1 MFCVVFVFANSSHSK
16 SLVRNVQITGK
27 YINILVSAGGEFKK
41 ANTNIFSLARL
52 TREFL
57 FALLFFLLVF
67 VFVYLS
73 KTA

>member
-1 MFCVVFVFANSSHSK
+1 MYIV
-16 SLVRNVQITGK
+16 LLTGK
-27 YINILVSAGGEFKK
+27 YINLLVSAGGEFKK
-41 ANTNIFSLARL
+41 AKKANTNKFSLARL

-57 FALLFFLLVF
+57 FALVFVFLLVF

>member
-1 MFCVVFVFANSSHSK
+1 MYI
-16 SLVRNVQITGK
+16 VQITGK
-27 YINILVSAGGEFKK
+27 YTNILVSSGGEFKK

-57 FALLFFLLVF
+57 FALVFVFLLVF